1 VARPLAAPRDSVLRG
16 VWLQAA
22 RGRTN
27 AVRSAAP
34 PRWVGESV
42 IARVLII
49 DDDAA
54 FAEALRSYLGT
65 IPEMEVV
72 GVAHGGAEAVEMALE
87 RAPDVLLVD
96 ALMPDVDGFEVI
108 RRVRAHGSTAKAIV
122 MSGGEPVE
130 ISQEALA
137 ARADAYVAKLAIYE
151 LIPDVIRKLAEAE
164 ETPLPANF

>member
-1 VARPLAAPRDSVLRG
+1 MPPGRG
-16 VWLQAA
+16 K
-22 RGRTN
+22 TN

-34 PRWVGESV
+34 PRWVGELV

-54 FAEALRSYLGT
+54 FAEALHSYLGT
-65 IPEMEVV
+65 IPETEVV
-72 GVAHGGAEAVEMALE
+72 GVAHGGAEGVELALE
-87 RAPDVLLVD
+87 HRPDVLLVD

-108 RRVRAHGSTAKAIV
+108 RRVRARDSAAKAIV

-151 LIPDVIRKLAEAE
+151 LIADVIRKVTETEAS
-164 ETPLPANF
+164 PLPANF